1 MIESTTLNF
10 KRNSAQYKF
19 ARQTENQNIGFS
31 KLNDENQKE
40 RCFLMGP
47 FEILNREQKADGT
60 GSGFYVQFQNSFTH
74 QPVQMHLLATEVRDT
89 PKLLSLLIDRGLDFD
104 VTLNTDQQRSLMSAF
119 FFDPDNYKSDK
130 LLVLHPSTGWNKEK
144 TFFVTP
150 NEVFGSADDG
160 AQHIYF
166 VDEENEQSTVKLD
179 NKGSL
184 SDWQVV
190 SRDMERNCSLGVF
203 ALSCA
208 FAAPCVQLCGARNMA
223 FNINTVSSRGK
234 SFLLDV
240 AASVYS
246 GVGTKNSY
254 VCTWTA
260 TTNGLELL
268 ASAYN
273 DLLLP
278 MDELGA
284 SSKPEEMGRAIY
296 MIAGGKGKVRSTK
309 DAKLQKTNKW
319 HTILL
324 STGELSLAQLVKS
337 AGGDVYDG
345 QEVRMLDLYF
355 LDKGELT
362 LFERLPEGENL
373 HTYCMRLKTCMD
385 KNHGVAFPEF
395 MKKLISDPNARSD
408 IEATVERLVLDW
420 TIDCSAIVARG
431 ASSFAF
437 VAAVGEKATEYGI
450 TGWNEGSAINA
461 AEKMFSCWRSKAE
474 SDFQQNDFLKKHI
487 RQVLIKQKDRFI
499 DPSEEPT
506 EATIGYVK
514 EHKRLKENVFYFDEQ
529 SFDKYICTP
538 CNRTVDDVWG
548 FLKSINKALLDNGNK
563 PQLNLADGSKPRM
576 FAIKA
581 SI

>member
-19 ARQTENQNIGFS
+19 VWQEENQDIGFL

-40 RCFLMGP
+40 PCFLMGP

-104 VTLNTDQQRSLMSAF
+104 VNLNTDQQRSLMSAF
-119 FFDPDNYKSDK
+119 FFNPKNYKSDK

-150 NEVFGSADDG
+150 NEVFGSVDDG

-166 VDEENEQSTVKLD
+166 VDEENGQSTVKLD
-179 NKGSL
+179 RKGSL

-190 SRDMERNCSLGVF
+190 SRDMERNCPLGVF

-309 DAKLQKTNKW
+309 DAKLQKTNMW

-355 LDKGELT
+355 PDKGELT
-362 LFERLPEGENL
+362 LFGRLPEGENL
-373 HTYCMRLKTCMD
+373 HTYCMRLKACME
-385 KNHGVAFPEF
+385 KNHGIAFPEF
-395 MKKLISDPNARSD
+395 MKKLICDPNARSD

-420 TIDCSAIVARG
+420 TMDCSAIVARG

-450 TGWNEGSAINA
+450 TGWNEGSAINV

-499 DPSEEPT
+499 DPGEEPT
-506 EATIGYVK
+506 EDTIGYVK

>member
-10 KRNSAQYKF
+10 KRNSAQHIF
-19 ARQTENQNIGFS
+19 VRQAKNQDIGFL

-40 RCFLMGP
+40 PCFLMGP

-60 GSGFYVQFQNSFTH
+60 GAGFYVQFQNSFTH

-89 PKLLSLLIDRGLDFD
+89 PKLLSLLIDRGLDFN
-104 VTLNTDQQRSLMSAF
+104 VNLNTDQQRSLMSAF
-119 FFDPDNYKSDK
+119 FFDPKNYKSDK

-150 NEVFGSADDG
+150 NEVFGSVDDG

-166 VDEENEQSTVKLD
+166 VDEENGQSTVKLD
-179 NKGSL
+179 RKGSL

-190 SRDMERNCSLGVF
+190 SRDMERNCPLGVF

-461 AEKMFSCWRSKAE
+461 AEKMFLRWRSKAE

-487 RQVLIKQKDRFI
+487 RQVLTNHKNRFI
-499 DPSEEPT
+499 DPAEKPT
-506 EATIGYVK
+506 EATIGFVK
-514 EHKRLKENVFYFDEQ
+514 EHKRSKDDVFYFDEL
-529 SFDKYICTP
+529 SFEKYICQP
-538 CNRTVDDVWG
+538 CNRSVEDVWG
-548 FLKSINKALLDNGNK
+548 YLKSIGKALTDNGNK
-563 PQLNLADGSKPRM
+563 PQLNLADGSKPRF
-576 FAIKA
+576 FAIKG

>member
-1 MIESTTLNF
+1 MIESTNLDL
-10 KRNSAQYKF
+10 KRSQTRRVF
-19 ARQTENQNIGFS
+19 VRQEKDRNIGF
-31 KLNDENQKE
+31 LDIGDDEQKKV
-40 RCFLMGP
+40 RFFMGP
-47 FEILNREQKADGT
+47 FEILNCEQQADGT
-60 GSGFYVQFQNSFTH
+60 HSGFYVQFKNKSTGQL
-74 QPVQMHLLATEVRDT
+74 VKMHLLATEVRDV
-89 PKLLSLLIDRGLDFD
+89 PKLVNLLLDRGFEFNFK
-104 VTLNTDQQRSLMSAF
+104 LNAELLRSLMYEF
-119 FFDPDNYKSDK
+119 FFNPENYESDK
-130 LLVLHPSTGWNKEK
+130 LLVLHPRTGWNKEK

-150 NEVFGSADDG
+150 NEVFGSVDDG
-160 AQHIYF
+160 AEHIYF
-166 VDEENEQSTVKLD
+166 VDEEDESGTVRLD
-179 NKGSL
+179 RKGSL
-184 SDWQVV
+184 ADWQVI
-190 SRDMERNCSLGVF
+190 SKDMEQHSSLGVF

-208 FAAPCVQLCGARNMA
+208 FAAPCVQLCNARNIA

-240 AASVYS
+240 ASSVYS
-246 GVGTKNSY
+246 DIGTKNSY

-273 DLLLP
+273 DMLLP
-278 MDELGA
+278 LDELGA

-337 AGGDVYDG
+337 AGGDVFDG

-355 LDKGELT
+355 PDKGELT
-362 LFERLPEGENL
+362 LFDCLPKEENL
-373 HTYCMRLKTCMD
+373 HAYCMRIKDHMD
-385 KNHGVAFPEF
+385 RNHGVAFPEF

-408 IEATVERLVLDW
+408 IEAQVERLVLNW
-420 TIDCSAIVARG
+420 TLDCSAIVARG

-437 VAAVGEKATEYGI
+437 VAAVGEKATQYGI
-450 TGWNEGSAINA
+450 TGWQEGSAINA
-461 AEKMFSCWRSKAE
+461 AEKMFLRWRSKAE
-474 SDFQQNDFLKKHI
+474 SDFQQNDFFKKHI
-487 RQVLIKQKDRFI
+487 RQFLSEYRDRFI

-506 EATIGYVK
+506 EGTIGYVK
-514 EHKRLKENVFYFDEQ
+514 EHKRSKIEVFYFDDQAFET
-529 SFDKYICTP
+529 YICKP
-538 CNRTVDDVWG
+538 CNRSVESAWG
-548 FLKSINKALLDNGNK
+548 YLKSIDKALTDKDNK
-563 PQLNLADGSKPRM
+563 PQLSLADGSKPRM

>member
-1 MIESTTLNF
+1 MIESTNLDL
-10 KRNSAQYKF
+10 KRSKTRRVF
-19 ARQTENQNIGFS
+19 VRQEQNRDIGFLD
-31 KLNDENQKE
+31 KGDDKQKE
-40 RCFLMGP
+40 FRFFMGP
-47 FEILNREQKADGT
+47 LEILNREQQADGT
-60 GSGFYVQFQNSFTH
+60 GSGFYVRFQNSFTH

-89 PKLLSLLIDRGLDFD
+89 PKLLNKLIDRGLDFN
-104 VTLNTDQQRSLMSAF
+104 VNLNAEEQRSLVSAF
-119 FFDPDNYKSDK
+119 FFNPENYESDK

-144 TFFVTP
+144 SFFVTP
-150 NEVFGSADDG
+150 NEVFGSVDDG

-179 NKGSL
+179 RKGSL

-240 AASVYS
+240 ASSVYS
-246 GVGTKNSY
+246 GIGTKNSY

-268 ASAYN
+268 ASSYN
-273 DLLLP
+273 DMLLP

-355 LDKGELT
+355 PDKGELT

-373 HTYCMRLKTCMD
+373 HTYCMRLKSCMD

-395 MKKLISDPNARSD
+395 MKKLLSDPKARSD
-408 IEATVERLVLDW
+408 IDATVERLVLDW
-420 TIDCSAIVARG
+420 TEDCSAIVARG

-450 TGWNEGSAINA
+450 TGWQEGSAINA
-461 AEKMFSCWRSKAE
+461 AEQMFLLWRSKAE
-474 SDFQQNDFLKKHI
+474 LDFQQNDFLKKHI
-487 RQVLIKQKDRFI
+487 RKVLSEHRERFI
-499 DPSEEPT
+499 DPGEEPT
-506 EATIGYVK
+506 ETTIGYVK
-514 EHKRLKENVFYFDEQ
+514 EHKRLKEDIFYFDEL
-529 SFDKYICTP
+529 SFDKYICQP
-538 CNRTVDDVWG
+538 CHRTIEDVWG
-548 FLKSINKALLDNGNK
+548 SLKSINKALLDNGNK
-563 PQLNLADGSKPRM
+563 PQLNLADGSKPRF
-576 FAIKA
+576 FAIKG

>member
-1 MIESTTLNF
+1 
-10 KRNSAQYKF
+10 
-19 ARQTENQNIGFS
+19 
-31 KLNDENQKE
+31 
-40 RCFLMGP
+40 
-47 FEILNREQKADGT
+47 
-60 GSGFYVQFQNSFTH
+60 
-74 QPVQMHLLATEVRDT
+74 
-89 PKLLSLLIDRGLDFD
+89 
-104 VTLNTDQQRSLMSAF
+104 MSAF
-119 FFDPDNYKSDK
+119 FFDPKNYKSDK

-150 NEVFGSADDG
+150 NEVFGSVDDG

-166 VDEENEQSTVKLD
+166 VDEENGQSTVKLD
-179 NKGSL
+179 RKGSL

-190 SRDMERNCSLGVF
+190 SRDMERNCPLGVF

-309 DAKLQKTNKW
+309 DAKLQKTNMW

-355 LDKGELT
+355 PDKGELT

-373 HTYCMRLKTCMD
+373 HTYCMRLKACME
-385 KNHGVAFPEF
+385 KNHGIAFPEF
-395 MKKLISDPNARSD
+395 MKKLICDPNARSD

-420 TIDCSAIVARG
+420 TMDCSAIVARG

-506 EATIGYVK
+506 EATIGYVNK
-514 EHKRLKENVFYFDEQ
+514 HKRSKENVFYFDEQ
-529 SFDKYICTP
+529 SFDKYICKP